1 DEEREA
7 ELGDSSRSQSTLTK
21 ELEDARLIVNYNRR
35 EYLRSPMTPDRVW
48 IWDETLRDGE
58 QTAGT
63 LLTINEKVEIAKLM
77 DEVGVT
83 IIAAGFPMVSDEEK
97 QTIKLLSEEGFKQA
111 KLAAPARA
119 VIGDIQACL
128 DSGADIIPIFIAP
141 SRLRLE
147 YQLRMSLDEAIARL
161 ERCTSY
167 AVEHGTD
174 VAYVVEDATRSE
186 IDTIVKIS
194 HAAIEAGAN
203 KIIIADTVGFSRPK
217 VIQFIVNQ
225 VTEELSKLTKK
236 SFDMGI
242 HVHNDFGLAS
252 ANTLAAIEMGVTY
265 PHVCVNGFGERAG
278 NAALEEVVMALEIL
292 YGVKTGIKTE
302 RLFELSQ
309 LVERAFAI
317 PIPVHKAIV
326 GQNAFNHGSGIHVHA
341 TLAHSLSYEPIPPEM
356 VGRERSFY
364 LGKFAG
370 RHLIEYVLKKNKLK
384 ASKAQIQA
392 IAQAVKQ
399 HHAKQDKKDILKRF
413 DECKIE
419 FSHLKADLS
428 EEELLT
434 IARPILQGK
443 K

>member
-1 DEEREA
+1 MTRGLEA
-7 ELGDSSRSQSTLTK
+7 AG
-21 ELEDARLIVNYNRR
+21 LIVNHNRR
-35 EYLRSPMTPDRVW
+35 EELRLPSTPDRVW

-63 LLTINEKVEIAKLM
+63 LLTVDEKIEIAKLM
-77 DEVGVT
+77 DEIGVAV
-83 IIAAGFPMVSDEEK
+83 IAAGFPMVSEEER
-97 QTIKLLSEEGFKQA
+97 QIIKLLSEEGFKQA

-119 VIGDIQACL
+119 VIDDVQACL
-128 DSGADIIPIFIAP
+128 DSGAAIIPIFIAP

-147 YQLRMSLDEAIARL
+147 YQLRMSLDEAIQRL
-161 ERCTSY
+161 VRCTSY
-167 AVEHGTD
+167 AVDHGAE

-186 IDTIVKIS
+186 IDTVVKIS
-194 HAAIEAGAN
+194 HAAVEAGAN
-203 KIIIADTVGFSRPK
+203 KIIVADTVGFSRPA
-217 VIQFIVNQ
+217 VIQFIVSQ
-225 VTEELSKLTKK
+225 VTKQLEDLTKK
-236 SFDMGI
+236 PFAMGI
-242 HVHNDFGLAS
+242 HVHNDFGLAA
-252 ANTLAAIEMGVTY
+252 ANTLAAIEMGAAY

-341 TLAHSLSYEPIPPEM
+341 TLAHSLSYEPISPEM
-356 VGRERSFY
+356 VGRQRSFY

-370 RHLIEYVLKKNKLK
+370 RHLIEYLLKKNNIE
-384 ASKAQIQA
+384 ASKSQIEQ
-392 IAQAVKQ
+392 IAQAVKH
-399 HHAKQDKKDILKRF
+399 HHAQQKKEQILKRF
-413 DECKIE
+413 DQCKSE
-419 FSHLKADLS
+419 FSELKADVS
-428 EEELLT
+428 EEELL
-434 IARPILQGK
+434 ALAKPILEDK

>member
-1 DEEREA
+1 MTR
-7 ELGDSSRSQSTLTK
+7 
-21 ELEDARLIVNYNRR
+21 ELEAVGLIVNHNRR
-35 EYLRSPMTPDRVW
+35 EELRLPSTPNRVW

-63 LLTINEKVEIAKLM
+63 LLTVDEKIEIAKLM
-77 DEVGVT
+77 DEIGVAV
-83 IIAAGFPMVSDEEK
+83 IAAGFPMVSEEER

-119 VIGDIQACL
+119 VIGDVQACL
-128 DSGADIIPIFIAP
+128 DSGAAIIPIFIAP

-147 YQLRMSLDEAIARL
+147 FQLQMSLDEAIQRL
-161 ERCTSY
+161 VRCTSY
-167 AVEHGTD
+167 AVEHGAE

-203 KIIIADTVGFSRPK
+203 KIIIADTVGFSRPA
-217 VIQFIVNQ
+217 VIQFIVSQ
-225 VTEELSKLTKK
+225 VTKQLEDLTKK
-236 SFDMGI
+236 PFAMGI
-242 HVHNDFGLAS
+242 HVHNDFGLAT
-252 ANTLAAIEMGVTY
+252 ANTLAAIEIGATY

-341 TLAHSLSYEPIPPEM
+341 TLAHSLSYEPIAPEM
-356 VGRERSFY
+356 VGRQRSFY

-370 RHLIEYVLKKNKLK
+370 RHLIEYILKKNDIE
-384 ASKAQIQA
+384 ASRSQIEQ
-392 IAQAVKQ
+392 IAQTVKH
-399 HHAKQDKKDILKRF
+399 HHAQQKKEEILKRF
-413 DECKIE
+413 DQCKSE
-419 FSHLKADLS
+419 FSELKADLS
-428 EEELLT
+428 EEELL
-434 IARPILQGK
+434 ALAKPILEDK

>member
-1 DEEREA
+1 MT
-7 ELGDSSRSQSTLTK
+7 S
-21 ELEDARLIVNYNRR
+21 ELESAGLIVNHNRR
-35 EYLRSPMTPDRVW
+35 KDLRLPSTPDRVW

-63 LLTINEKVEIAKLM
+63 LLTVDEKVEIAKLM
-77 DEVGVT
+77 DEVGVAV
-83 IIAAGFPMVSDEEK
+83 IAAGFPMVSEAERR
-97 QTIKLLSEEGFKQA
+97 TIKLLSDEGFTQA

-128 DSGADIIPIFIAP
+128 DSGAEIIPIFIAP

-147 YQLRMSLDEAIARL
+147 FQLRMTLDEAIERL
-161 ERCTSY
+161 ERCTDY
-167 AVEHGTD
+167 GVEHGAEI
-174 VAYVVEDATRSE
+174 AYVVEDATRSE

-194 HAAIEAGAN
+194 HAAVEAGAN
-203 KIIIADTVGFSRPK
+203 KIIIADTVGFSRPAA
-217 VIQFIVNQ
+217 IQFIVKQ
-225 VTEELSKLTKK
+225 VTQELSDLTKK

-252 ANTLAAIEMGVTY
+252 ANTLAAIEMGITY

-292 YGVKTGIKTE
+292 YGVKTGIKTA
-302 RLFELSQ
+302 RLFELSK

-356 VGRERSFY
+356 VGRKRSFY

-370 RHLIEYVLKKNKLK
+370 RHLIEYVLKKNNIPATK
-384 ASKAQIQA
+384 QQVQE

-399 HHAKQDKKDILKRF
+399 HHAQQDKKSILKRF
-413 DECKIE
+413 DQCKIE

-428 EEELLT
+428 EEELL
-434 IARPILQGK
+434 ALAKPIVAGK